1 MKQCLCLAML
11 EKKIRISPMK
21 SRISWTKLGKE
32 EELSMKLTKFASAL
46 RMRSSSCKQ
55 HWRKKSWKVLERHTK
70 ERLNQCKAHW
80 KLRPKQRVRQSDIR
94 KKLEADLNELD
105 IALEH

>member
-46 RMRSSSCKQ
+46 RMRSLSCKK
-55 HWRKKSWKVLERHTK
+55 HWRVLERHTK